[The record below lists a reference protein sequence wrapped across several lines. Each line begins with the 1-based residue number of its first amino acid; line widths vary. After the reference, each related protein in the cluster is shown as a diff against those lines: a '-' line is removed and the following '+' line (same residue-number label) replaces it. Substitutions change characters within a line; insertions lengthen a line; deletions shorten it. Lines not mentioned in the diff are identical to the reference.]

1 MNEKETETVVLDE
14 ELVREIVDDEGRKR
28 KGKEE
33 SRLVRLDRDGD
44 ESGTSPG
51 EDQEGT

>member
-1 MNEKETETVVLDE
+1 MNEKDTETVVLDE

-33 SRLVRLDRDGD
+33 SRLVRLDRDQD
-44 ESGTSPG
+44 ESGG
-51 EDQEGT
+51 EPASDKKGA

>member
-1 MNEKETETVVLDE
+1 VNEKETETVVLDE

-44 ESGTSPG
+44 ETGTTQG
-51 EDQEGT
+51 DDQEGA